1 MTVVF
6 ECLNY
11 FAVCCCWVPAAAAAA
26 WKAQNLPTDLG
37 SSYCLLAFAL
47 VRPGAELLSAEPA
60 GACLVDH
67 WLLAEFARCPGFAG
81 VLQCCPDV
89 RPDVRCL
96 RILDEPVP
104 LRAFLLFLDG
114 LHQDYFLQPDV
125 GRALLPIGFAGAVVR
140 RQGWVRD
147 CLRRQAGFRPNLG
160 CSID

>member
-6 ECLNY
+6 ECLNC
-11 FAVCCCWVPAAAAAA
+11 FLVGCCWVAAAVAAR
-26 WKAQNLPTDLG
+26 KAQNLPAGLG
-37 SSYCLLAFAL
+37 SSYCLLACAL
-47 VRPGAELLSAEPA
+47 VGLGAELLFVELV

-96 RILDEPVP
+96 RILDEPAT